1 MKSQCYPSWFIQ
13 RLKKVAGRL
22 INKNGVIIIKAQ
34 NYRSQARNK
43 KAAFERLVTLFTDAA
58 KRPKLRKKSKV
69 PEKAIQ
75 NRLKDK
81 KIRSQKKRIRQ
92 SPDRS
97 DD

>member
-1 MKSQCYPSWFIQ
+1 
-13 RLKKVAGRL
+13 LKKVAGRL
-22 INKNGVIIIKAQ
+22 MNKNGVIIIKAQ

-43 KAAFERLVTLFTDAA
+43 KAAFERLETLFTDAA

-69 PEKAIQ
+69 PEKVIQ
-75 NRLKDK
+75 NRLKNK
-81 KIRSQKKRIRQ
+81 KIRSQKKRLRQ

>member
-1 MKSQCYPSWFIQ
+1 M
-13 RLKKVAGRL
+13 
-22 INKNGVIIIKAQ
+22 NKNGVIIIKAQ

-43 KAAFERLVTLFTDAA
+43 KAAFARLVKLFTDAA

-81 KIRSQKKRIRQ
+81 KIWSQKKRL
-92 SPDRS
+92 
-97 DD
+97 

>member
-1 MKSQCYPSWFIQ
+1 M
-13 RLKKVAGRL
+13 
-22 INKNGVIIIKAQ
+22 NKNGVIIIKAQ

-43 KAAFERLVTLFTDAA
+43 KDAFERLVALFTNAA

-75 NRLKDK
+75 NRLKNK
-81 KIRSQKKRIRQ
+81 KIRSQKKQLRQ
-92 SPDRS
+92 SPNRS